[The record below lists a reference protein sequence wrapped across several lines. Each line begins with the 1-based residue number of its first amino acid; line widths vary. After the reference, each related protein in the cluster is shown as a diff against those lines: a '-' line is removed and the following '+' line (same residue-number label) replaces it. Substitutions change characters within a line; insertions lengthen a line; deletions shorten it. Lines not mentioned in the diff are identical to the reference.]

1 MGHVSV
7 LFEGVRSFALSLS
20 LGELL
25 LLLLLMLL
33 LLLWLLLLLLLL
45 LLLTVGRLA
54 NLHAL
59 TTACWVFS
67 GFRFNDSFFVPAAVL
82 GGLPSFPNFVSLDC
96 THCTRF
102 LTTCCRALGN
112 VLQAEG

>member
-1 MGHVSV
+1 M